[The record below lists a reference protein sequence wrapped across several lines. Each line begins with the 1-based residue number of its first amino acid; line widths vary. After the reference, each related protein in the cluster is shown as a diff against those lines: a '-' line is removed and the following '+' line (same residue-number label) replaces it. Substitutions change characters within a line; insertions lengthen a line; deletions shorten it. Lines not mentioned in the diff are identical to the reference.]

1 MSEYWISKKKYFCKY
16 CEIYIADDAPSRQH
30 HENGLRHQGNRE
42 RYIRGIYKDGEK
54 KGREREE
61 EKREMGRVELAA
73 QAAYSQDI
81 SAGLAKASGSTL
93 AQKPAPQTAK
103 RKNSKP
109 SNPFTNYSSPASLGY
124 VDPDAES
131 AAAEAALRQS
141 QGIAGEWQ
149 VVVESKTTPLKRTA
163 DDQQPLDYDDDA
175 RSFKLRKKTLRSGLG
190 EVYDPG
196 VISLK
201 PKPKPQQNVEEVV
214 KKEEEE
220 EDKPRWSTVKWKRAT
235 EAASSLAEPANNDND
250 PTQKTE
256 IKSELSE
263 SSTIT
268 ETEEKGKD
276 EVIKPPPST
285 SAPTPSMFRKR
296 KVTSGSGS
304 RVKTET

>member
-42 RYIRGIYKDGEK
+42 RYIRGIYKDGEN
-54 KGREREE
+54 KGKEREE
-61 EKREMGRVELAA
+61 EKREMRRVELAA

-81 SAGLAKASGSTL
+81 GAGLAKASGSTL
-93 AQKPAPQTAK
+93 VQKPAPQTSK
-103 RKNSKP
+103 TKFSKP

-124 VDPDAES
+124 VDPDVEN

-141 QGIAGEWQ
+141 QGVAGEWH
-149 VVVESKTTPLKRTA
+149 VVESKTTPLKRAA
-163 DDQQPLDYDDDA
+163 DDQQPPDYDDDA

-201 PKPKPQQNVEEVV
+201 PKPKPQQNVQEVV

-220 EDKPRWSTVKWKRAT
+220 DKPKWSTVKWKRAT
-235 EAASSLAEPANNDND
+235 ETASSLAEPANNDND
-250 PTQKTE
+250 TTRKPE
-256 IKSELSE
+256 FKSELSE
-263 SSTIT
+263 SSTTT

-285 SAPTPSMFRKR
+285 SPTPGLFRKR
-296 KVTSGSGS
+296 KVASGSGS